1 MNSNAIPA
9 TFWLFWH
16 IVQDRRLLDRVQ
28 GEVDKCR
35 TPSTASTSTFDAIAL
50 SNQPLLQ
57 STYAETLRKY
67 IAVYILR
74 KPEHE
79 DAQIINHQIPKDK
92 MIVISSA
99 SAHMDKRNWN
109 SGTLDEHP
117 VDQFWAD
124 RFLTY
129 SSKSTPPSAAKST
142 ASTPIMPERTVASAP
157 LSVPADGHAQGARF
171 SLNGY
176 SGAWIPY
183 GGGIHQCPGR
193 HWVKMQMLLSFAMI
207 NDAFEIELLD
217 TKDRLR
223 VDMRKFGLGTLQP
236 AEKARFRIRRRHQV
250 VPGGIE
256 GK

>member
-9 TFWLFWH
+9 TFWFFWH
-16 IVQDRRLLDRVQ
+16 IVQDRTLLDRVQ
-28 GEVDKCR
+28 GEVNHCR
-35 TPSTASTSTFDAIAL
+35 TTSTASTSIFDATAL

-57 STYAETLRKY
+57 STYAETFRKY

-74 KPEHE
+74 KPEHQ
-79 DAQIINHQIPKDK
+79 DAQIINHQVPKDK
-92 MIVISSA
+92 TIVISSA

-109 SGTLDEHP
+109 LGTSDEHP
-117 VDQFWAD
+117 VDHFWAD

-129 SSKSTPPSAAKST
+129 SSKSTPPSAAQST
-142 ASTPIMPERTVASAP
+142 ASTSTMPEQKIASAP
-157 LSVPADGHAQGARF
+157 LPVPSKGHPEGARF

-217 TKDRLR
+217 TKDRLK
-223 VDMRKFGLGTLQP
+223 VDMRKFGLGALQP
-236 AEKARFRIRRRHQV
+236 AEKARFKIRRKYRAV
-250 VPGGIE
+250 SRGVE
-256 GK
+256 AK